1 MSEENVEIV
10 RRGYEAFAE
19 GDIQTVLR
27 LIELLD
33 PSFRAYDPPE
43 VPEPRVYLG
52 RQGLLEQLQNVDQA
66 FDEVR
71 WEATAFLD
79 VHDSV
84 VVSTRMF
91 GRGKESAAEVSM
103 EVFHVWTIRNRRV
116 TELRT
121 LVTRQQA
128 LEAAGLR
135 E

>member
-1 MSEENVEIV
+1 MSQENVEV
-10 RRGYEAFAE
+10 VQAGYEAWSRS
-19 GDIQTVLR
+19 GKPP
-27 LIELLD
+27 IELLD

-43 VPEPRVYLG
+43 VPDPRVYLG

-84 VVSTRMF
+84 VVTTRMF

-103 EVFHVWTIRNRRV
+103 EVFHVCGPSATA
-116 TELRT
+116 E
-121 LVTRQQA
+121 
-128 LEAAGLR
+128 
-135 E
+135 